1 MTSNMTEQQT
11 VIGVDLGGTNV
22 RAGLVVDGIMEQH
35 ATRRVSSDADEDVV
49 LEEVAATIQDVIT
62 ADTTAIGIGVPSVV
76 DEQTGIVYNVE
87 NIPSWQEVHLK
98 QFLEQRFP
106 VTAHVN
112 NDVNCFVLGEHRFGQ
127 GRGHTSLVG
136 LALGT
141 GVGGGIIIDNR
152 LYAGATCG
160 AGEFGMVP
168 YLDQNL
174 EYYCS
179 GEFFEKIHNT
189 TGEAVLERVGQNDP
203 AAQAIMD
210 EFGVHLGN
218 AIMLVLHTVDPEL
231 IILGGSVSNAFPYFE
246 SSMRQQLKTFAFP
259 KTVERLQ
266 IVCSSLPNVAI
277 LGAASLCLRDTD
289 R

>member
-1 MTSNMTEQQT
+1 MTAQQT

-22 RAGLVVDGIMEQH
+22 RAGVVVDGVIQQH
-35 ATRRVSSDADEDVV
+35 ATRKVSSEAAEDVV

-62 ADTTAIGIGVPSVV
+62 DETAAIGIGVPSVV

-87 NIPSWQEVHLK
+87 NIPSWQEVRLK

-106 VTAHVN
+106 VTAYVN

-127 GRGHTSLVG
+127 GQGHTSLVG

-189 TGEAVLERVGQNDP
+189 TGETALEAASQGDS
-203 AAQAIMD
+203 AAQAVMD

-246 SSMRQQLKTFAFP
+246 AAMRRQLQTFAFP

-266 IVCSSLPNVAI
+266 IVCSELPNVAI
-277 LGAASLCLRDTD
+277 LGAASLCLQDVGR
-289 R
+289 

>member
-1 MTSNMTEQQT
+1 MTAQHT

-22 RAGLVVDGIMEQH
+22 RAGRVVDGVIQQH
-35 ATRRVSSDADEDVV
+35 ATRKVSSAAAEEVV
-49 LEEVAATIQDVIT
+49 LEEVAATIQDVMT
-62 ADTTAIGIGVPSVV
+62 AETTAIGIGVPSVV
-76 DEQTGIVYNVE
+76 DEDTGIVYNVE
-87 NIPSWQEVHLK
+87 NIPSWQEVHLA
-98 QFLEQRFP
+98 QFLNDRFSVP
-106 VTAHVN
+106 AFVN
-112 NDVNCFVLGEHRFGQ
+112 NDVNCFVLGEHCFGQ
-127 GRGHTSLVG
+127 GQGHPSIVG

-168 YLDQNL
+168 YLDQNV

-189 TGEAVLERVGQNDP
+189 TGEAVLAQAEQNDS
-203 AAQAIMD
+203 AALAIMD
-210 EFGVHLGN
+210 EFGAHLGN

-231 IILGGSVSNAFPYFE
+231 IILGGSVSNAFPFFE
-246 SSMRQQLKTFAFP
+246 ASMRRRLQTFAFP

-266 IVCSSLPNVAI
+266 IVCSTLPDVAI
-277 LGAASLCLRDTD
+277 LGAASLCLQSD